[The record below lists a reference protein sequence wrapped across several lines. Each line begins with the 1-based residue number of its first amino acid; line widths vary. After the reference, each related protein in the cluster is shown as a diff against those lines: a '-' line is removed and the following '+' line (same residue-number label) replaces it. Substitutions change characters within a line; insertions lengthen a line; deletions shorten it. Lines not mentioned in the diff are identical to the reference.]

1 MSKNGGE
8 PHDNVLTLEEALKRF
23 GRDRGLAPKKSDNP
37 TESKIRYADFASRRD
52 EVKSGAKPPA
62 APPDLVDDIEDLDAA
77 QDAPEDALEDA
88 PLNSPDQIVAII
100 DGIPRTFEELQQLA
114 AAEEAFRKDFP
125 DLDDANIETT
135 DTIDEPAPPPAF
147 IVFPRR
153 GWTRDLTI
161 SAVGAAL
168 MIFAAIFV
176 ARPPHRSSATPELTS
191 QNISTVPLKASDT
204 GAGDSITTL
213 VILADSDF
221 DLSSKRHRLKPTELE
236 ARVKDELKSR
246 AFPDIGV
253 SVGAKGETYLAGQVF
268 SLDEAETITDIVKH
282 VRGVRR
288 AHFLHPD
295 VTIADGPAYF
305 GVTTAWAL
313 DVWGA
318 KVQAVFIGSPAD
330 KAGIQPGDVISEF
343 DGKTVPDA
351 NAFDDLVATYSPGQR
366 VQFRIWHD
374 GQPEYLVAR
383 MGELT
388 TVAAR

>member
-8 PHDNVLTLEEALKRF
+8 PHDNILTLEEALRRFKRAREI
-23 GRDRGLAPKKSDNP
+23 GPRKSENSA
-37 TESKIRYADFASRRD
+37 ESNIRYADFASRRD
-52 EVKSGAKPPA
+52 QVKSGAPAKPSAEPPA
-62 APPDLVDDIEDLDAA
+62 KPCAEPPDLFCGLD
-77 QDAPEDALEDA
+77 QDGEE
-88 PLNSPDQIVAII
+88 PLNQPEQIIAII
-100 DGIPRTFEELQQLA
+100 DGIPRSFEELQRLA

-125 DLDDANIETT
+125 DVDDADIETT
-135 DTIDEPAPPPAF
+135 DTIDEPALPPAMTGDA
-147 IVFPRR
+147 RR
-153 GWTRDLTI
+153 RWTRDFAI

-168 MIFAAIFV
+168 MICAAIFV
-176 ARPPHRSSATPELTS
+176 TRPSHLPSATPGLIS
-191 QNISTVPLKASDT
+191 QSFSTQPLKASSVTDF
-204 GAGDSITTL
+204 GDSITTL
-213 VILADSDF
+213 VILADSDI
-221 DLSSKRHRLKPTELE
+221 DLSSARQIVKPTELE
-236 ARVKDELKSR
+236 ARVKLELKSR

-253 SVGAKGETYLAGQVF
+253 SVGARGETYLAGQVF
-268 SLDEAETITDIVKH
+268 SLDEAQTITNIVKR

-295 VTIADGPAYF
+295 VTSPDGPAYF

-351 NAFDDLVATYSPGQR
+351 NAFNNLVATYSPGQR
-366 VQFRIWHD
+366 VQFRVWHD
-374 GQPEYLVAR
+374 GQPQYLVAR